1 MLKCGIGSLARD
13 TLTVFRVLRHPKAPT
28 SARLK
33 AAMVIGFVFSPI
45 QLIPTFI
52 PVSGQIDD
60 LFVVSLGA
68 FFVRRLVNPKL
79 LLECSQGGV

>member
-1 MLKCGIGSLARD
+1 
-13 TLTVFRVLRHPKAPT
+13 
-28 SARLK
+28 
-33 AAMVIGFVFSPI
+33 MVIGFVFSPI